1 MRYSIKTITLIG
13 VLSVQ
18 ALLAQ
23 TAQPTTFTAQGVL
36 RDAQGRSLA
45 DDTYEMIFQIYGNI
59 NGTGN
64 AIWSETAQVDVVN
77 GVWAYTLGSDNANL
91 LDDLDVDGT
100 NYLKIT
106 VGGDALSP
114 LTQISLRPYEL
125 LNVSGGGNVVPTT
138 GNVGIGTNNPNFKL
152 DVQPISEATARI
164 GRAEIGT
171 WPAGESFAYFGNQ
184 NLNHSNAGDYAI
196 LQQTNGT
203 TFLNSR
209 SGQKMHFRISNTDKM
224 VMLSNG
230 NIGINSTNPSEKLDV
245 VGNIEL
251 NGYLEMQ
258 PWSSGPKLAD
268 TFGGNTSKS
277 IINFTKMSG
286 STDPGAI
293 IHETRGSGGET
304 NEGVLHLMPSDDNA
318 YGDYVSIH
326 GTDDADMIKLH
337 TDGTVE
343 GVGEIRMSGYVK
355 GGSGSIVRKRFYSSG
370 ATTAPKYPTN
380 NWTDT
385 YTFSIPKVWS
395 DSHVFVEVQYS
406 YRFGGSGAD
415 TWYGSLFDGYQRSK
429 VASAHHG
436 RAFNSL
442 SPHLHKFTTNTS
454 TLSLKVQHTSN
465 GGTAS
470 SGTGY
475 PNLGNSDDAIY
486 FHSISVIA
494 TEVRP

>member
-13 VLSVQ
+13 VISVQ

-45 DDTYEMIFQIYGNI
+45 DDTYSMLFQIYGNI

-64 AIWSETAQVDVVN
+64 AIWSEAAQVDVVN
-77 GVWAYTLGSDNANL
+77 GVWAYTLGSDASNI

-138 GNVGIGTNNPNFKL
+138 GNVGIGTDNPNFKL
-152 DVQPISEATARI
+152 DVQPNTQNARI
-164 GRAEIGT
+164 GRAEIGA
-171 WPAGESFAYFGNQ
+171 WPHSGSFAYFGNQ
-184 NLNHSNAGDYAI
+184 NLNHSNSGDYAI
-196 LQQTNGT
+196 LQHTDGT
-203 TFLNSR
+203 TYLNSR
-209 SGQKMHFRISNTDKM
+209 SGKKMHFRISNTDKM

-258 PWSSGPKLAD
+258 PWSSGPKIAD

-326 GTDDADMIKLH
+326 GTDDADKIKLH
-337 TDGTVE
+337 TDGTIE
-343 GVGEIRMSGYVK
+343 GVSNLDMSGYVK
-355 GGSGSIVRKRFYSSG
+355 GGTGSVVKKIFLSNS
-370 ATTAPKYPTN
+370 TTYTKYPSN
-380 NWTDT
+380 SWFNT
-385 YTFSIPKVWS
+385 YVINYAKVYS
-395 DSHVFVEVQYS
+395 DSHLILEVQYS
-406 YRFGGSGAD
+406 YLFNGSGGD
-415 TWYGSLFDGYQRSK
+415 VWYGRLKSGSQTSNQTYSW
-429 VASAHHG
+429 HG
-436 RAFNSL
+436 RHMTNL
-442 SPHLHKFTTNTS
+442 SPHYHKFTNS
-454 TLSLKVQHTSN
+454 GNVPIYVQHVSN
-465 GGTAS
+465 GATAGSSGGVNLGTA
-470 SGTGY
+470 
-475 PNLGNSDDAIY
+475 DDVIT
-486 FHSISVIA
+486 FHGLSVII